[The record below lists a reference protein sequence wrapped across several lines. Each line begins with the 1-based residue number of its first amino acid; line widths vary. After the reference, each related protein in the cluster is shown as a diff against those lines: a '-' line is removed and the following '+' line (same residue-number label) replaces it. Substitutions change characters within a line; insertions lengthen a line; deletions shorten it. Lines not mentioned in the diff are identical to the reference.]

1 MPQLAIET
9 FVSQYFWFIVILVT
23 FYFIAITQVIPR
35 IAEIFKTR
43 SKCASFVEEVDNNN
57 KNLENK
63 EVLNVYKNVSLGNKG
78 LETYVISSNDIELV
92 KAAESWVKKNI
103 K

>member
-1 MPQLAIET
+1 
-9 FVSQYFWFIVILVT
+9 
-23 FYFIAITQVIPR
+23 
-35 IAEIFKTR
+35 
-43 SKCASFVEEVDNNN
+43 
-57 KNLENK
+57 
-63 EVLNVYKNVSLGNKG
+63 VYKNVSLGNKG